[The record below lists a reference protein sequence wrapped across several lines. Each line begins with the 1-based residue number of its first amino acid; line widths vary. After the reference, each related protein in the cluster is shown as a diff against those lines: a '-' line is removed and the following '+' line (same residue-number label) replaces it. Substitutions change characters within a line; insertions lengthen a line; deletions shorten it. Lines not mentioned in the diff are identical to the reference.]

1 MHQLIVRYFNGEL
14 TEEEKKL
21 LFSMMDTDAD
31 LRKEFVSAQNL
42 GALTSCLPQK
52 EDTIEGLNQLSVF
65 KQTRIKKTFRIPYI
79 HILGYAASIC
89 IAIFSTWMLMQPEK
103 IQNVSP
109 VTYEEFITP
118 SGQRAMVRLHDGTTV
133 WLNARSVLKYPNRFE
148 NGERKVEL
156 NGEAFFEVAH
166 DAKNPFIVSTEDLD
180 IKVLGTKFNV
190 FAYKGRKEFNTS
202 LVEGS
207 VKIYHSKDEEH
218 AVSLKPNER
227 VDLVG
232 NKLIKRNFDSMDF
245 LLWRDGI
252 YSFDDVSFAEI
263 INKLELYYD
272 INIEVKKFNLN
283 AYKFSGKFRQRD
295 GVENVL
301 HTLRKVKYF
310 SYVKDEEHNKITIR

>member
-31 LRKEFVSAQNL
+31 LRKEFVAAQNL

-166 DAKNPFIVSTEDLD
+166 DAKKPFIVSTEDLD

-207 VKIYHSKDEEH
+207 VKIYQSKDEEH

-272 INIEVKKFNLN
+272 INIEVKNSNLN